1 MLAGN
6 ARTATTAEAIIRP
19 IGSVA
24 AGVSDMPKPRDTAPG
39 PTHDVDLDLE
49 VVTTRAAFNALEA
62 EWNALFD
69 RAGRSIH
76 VFQTFNWCW
85 HWCAAF
91 LTEDASKLFVVTARR
106 QGRLVLILPLVREH
120 SFGLTRLAF
129 LGEPV
134 TQYGDA
140 LVDVLA
146 DSASIL
152 ATAWRFAIERSG
164 ADCVHLRRVRA
175 DANLAPLLAASG
187 ARISEKLAA
196 PYLDLASA
204 ANFDAYE
211 QRYSSKARKN
221 RRRLLRRFEERAPAT
236 LETLLS
242 GTRAR
247 ELAELAILLKRAWLK
262 DRGLVSPALTDPR
275 TRTFFAN
282 VAEAKVRPAGCRV
295 TSLETRGEST
305 AIEIAFDCK
314 GRRAVHVIVF
324 ALKYERASPGQL
336 LIERSIRN
344 CFDIGVGTY
353 DLMTPADAYKLDWAD
368 GATEVNDWTLACTA
382 RGRIYADFYLARL
395 RPQLKRAVNT
405 ATQRLRRLRGRRG
418 NSDSATD
425 GD

>member
-6 ARTATTAEAIIRP
+6 ARAATTAEAIVRP

-24 AGVSDMPKPRDTAPG
+24 AGVSEVLRPRDTALAAA
-39 PTHDVDLDLE
+39 HDLDLE

-91 LTEDASKLFVVTARR
+91 LTDDSSKLFVVTAHR
-106 QGRLVLILPLVREH
+106 QGRLVLVLPLVRERAL
-120 SFGLTRLAF
+120 GLTRLAF

-140 LVDVLA
+140 IVDTLPDADAVLA
-146 DSASIL
+146 A
-152 ATAWRFAIERSG
+152 AWRFAVERSG

-175 DANLAPLLAASG
+175 DANLAPLLAGSG

-221 RRRLLRRFEERAPAT
+221 RRRLLRRFEERTPAT

-262 DRGLVSPALTDPR
+262 DRGLVSPALIDPR
-275 TRTFFAN
+275 TRAFFAN

-368 GATEVNDWTLACTA
+368 GAIEVNDWTLAWTT
-382 RGRIYADFYLARL
+382 RGRIYADLYLARL
-395 RPQLKRAVNT
+395 RPQLKRAVNA

-418 NSDSATD
+418 NSDAATD
-425 GD
+425 GE